1 MDADAVAGGGDAV
14 NGKLELGLADEVVIV
29 EVGDAADPAQDIADL
44 ARLRLQHEQVGPIQ
58 LNRELPL
65 DAGER
70 LVDIVL
76 DRLREV
82 RRDAGDRRQAGRHLR
97 DELVLVP
104 DPPLVPRREP
114 DVELGVVGA
123 VRVGAV
129 VGRAKLRDDHAHLWK
144 HEQALAD
151 VVDVRPGALERDADR
166 ELDAEPEVPFVELGQ
181 KLLAEESERE

>member
-1 MDADAVAGGGDAV
+1 EAEATLTLEDLGDEPAFRRRFDRVLHVLDADAVAGGGDAV

-82 RRDAGDRRQAGRHLR
+82 RRDAG
-97 DELVLVP
+97 
-104 DPPLVPRREP
+104 
-114 DVELGVVGA
+114 
-123 VRVGAV
+123 
-129 VGRAKLRDDHAHLWK
+129 
-144 HEQALAD
+144 
-151 VVDVRPGALERDADR
+151 
-166 ELDAEPEVPFVELGQ
+166 
-181 KLLAEESERE
+181 